1 MRPFFSM
8 LTVHAIPVGLY
19 GAKLRILRRHKAL
32 AWHEVPPPGG
42 YGSDDCKSNVRSG
55 NLPALVDGDLLLTDT
70 EAIAEYRECVE
81 ECPAVAAEFSD
92 CRPKL
97 AQWLPREAA

>member
-19 GAKLRILRRHKAL
+19 GAKLRILLRHKAL
-32 AWHEVPPPGG
+32 AWHEEPPLGG
-42 YGSDDCKSNVRSG
+42 YGSDAYKSIVFSENLAELSG
-55 NLPALVDGDLLLTDT
+55 
-70 EAIAEYRECVE
+70 
-81 ECPAVAAEFSD
+81 
-92 CRPKL
+92 CRPKP